1 MPKKINI
8 LEQNI
13 TSTLELNYMPYAM
26 SVIVSRAIPEIDGF
40 KPAHRKLLY
49 TMYKMGLL
57 NGNRVKS
64 ADVVGQTMRLNP
76 HGDGAIYETLVRLS
90 RGNEA
95 LLHPFIDS
103 KGNFGKQTSRDMSY
117 AASRYTEVK
126 LDAIC
131 SEIFKDIDKNTVD
144 FVDNYNGSTKEP
156 TLFPTTFPNLLVTP
170 NQGIAVGMASTI
182 CSFNLKEVCN
192 ATINFIKNPNVDFK
206 KYLLAPDF
214 STGGALI
221 YNEKEI
227 DTVYETG
234 RGSFKVRGKY
244 RYDKKNNCIEIYQ
257 IPYTTTIEVIV
268 DKIINLVKQNK
279 IREVNDVRDETDLSG
294 LKITIDIKKNSDPDL
309 LMNKLFNMTTLQD
322 SFSSNFNIL
331 IDGKP
336 MTMGIRDILSNWCKF
351 RIKCLQRQILFDIN
365 KKNEKFHLLTGLSK
379 IILDIDKAI
388 KIIRET
394 EEDSMVLENLALGFD
409 IDSIQSEYVA
419 EIKLRNLNKEYLLNR
434 ISELDNLKK
443 EIENLEAL
451 LNSDIKIRELIC
463 TQLKDISKKFGKPRK
478 TEIIDESAL
487 TSVEIEDYIED
498 YPLKIFLTEHNY
510 FKKISLVSLRSASEQ
525 NIKEDDKIMQEL
537 ETTNKSDILLFSNKQ
552 NVYKAKAY
560 DLPDC
565 KASAMG
571 EYLTNLLKI
580 QDEDEQ
586 IIYIVDTINY
596 SGFMLFGYENGKV
609 AKVALSNYET
619 KVNRKKLIN
628 AYSSKAPC
636 VFIQFISED
645 KDYVAVRD
653 IDKASL
659 FSSSILDEAPQ
670 KNSPGTQILTL
681 KKKSFMSRVLNAL
694 DFVSD
699 NIEYYRTSK
708 LPTGGHFILD
718 KDKTNMN

>member
-1 MPKKINI
+1 MPDKINI

-13 TSTLELNYMPYAM
+13 TSTLELNYMPYVM
-26 SVIVSRAIPEIDGF
+26 SVILSRAIPEIDGF

-76 HGDGAIYETLVRLS
+76 HGDGAIYETLVRLA

-126 LDAIC
+126 LDSIC
-131 SEIFKDIDKNTVD
+131 SEIFRDIEKDTVD

-192 ATINFIKNPNVDFK
+192 ATINFIKNANVDFK

-214 STGGALI
+214 STGGQLI

-234 RGSFKVRGKY
+234 RGSFKVRSKY
-244 RYDKKNNCIEIYQ
+244 RFDKKNSCIEIYE

-279 IREVNDVRDETDLSG
+279 VREINDVRDETDLNG

-331 IDGKP
+331 IEGKP
-336 MTMGIRDILSNWCKF
+336 MTMGIREILSNWCIF
-351 RIKCLQRQILFDIN
+351 RIKCLRRQISFDIN

-379 IILDIDKAI
+379 IILDIDRAI

-394 EEDSMVLENLALGFD
+394 EEDSMVITNLANGFN
-409 IDSIQSEYVA
+409 IDNIQAEYVA

-443 EIENLEAL
+443 EIEDLEAL
-451 LNSDIKIRELIC
+451 LNSDLKIKELIC
-463 TQLKDISKKFGKPRK
+463 NQLKDISKKFGKPRK
-478 TEIIDESAL
+478 TEIIHENTLVA
-487 TSVEIEDYIED
+487 VEIEDYIED

-510 FKKISLVSLRSASEQ
+510 FKKISLVSLRYASDQ
-525 NIKEDDKIMQEL
+525 NIKEDDKIIQEL

-580 QDEDEQ
+580 SDEDER
-586 IIYIVDTINY
+586 IIYIVDTIDY
-596 SGFMLFGYENGKV
+596 SGFILFGYANGKI
-609 AKVALSNYET
+609 AKVSLENYET

-628 AYSSKAPC
+628 AYSSKSPC
-636 VFIQFISED
+636 IFIDYIVED
-645 KDYVAVRD
+645 KNYVAIRNC
-653 IDKASL
+653 DKASL
-659 FSSSILDEAPQ
+659 FSSKLLDQAPQ
-670 KNSPGTQILTL
+670 KSSPGTQILTL
-681 KKKSFMSRVLNAL
+681 KKKSSMCKVLKDL

-699 NIEYYRTSK
+699 NIEYYRTNK

-718 KDKTNMN
+718 KDKNNVQ